1 MCWVK
6 VVSVKF
12 TRGPFSLLARCS
24 LFFLYFIANQK
35 LINPINIHIILHFVF
50 IPATMFDSPSVG
62 IWGQVVAVKQLD
74 RNAVLGDK
82 DFLVE
87 VAKLSHL
94 QHPNLVSFIGYCAD
108 GDQRLLIYEFMQ
120 EGSVEDHLQGIYI
133 YIYINFSFC
142 LFIFINVSAF
152 EKCNFRQKGS
162 RKAIRVDSQDE
173 NSIRGSSRS
182 RVFA

>member
-1 MCWVK
+1 
-6 VVSVKF
+6 
-12 TRGPFSLLARCS
+12 
-24 LFFLYFIANQK
+24 
-35 LINPINIHIILHFVF
+35 
-50 IPATMFDSPSVG
+50 MFDSPSVG
-62 IWGQVVAVKQLD
+62 IWRQVVAVKQLD

-82 DFLVE
+82 DFLAE

-94 QHPNLVSFIGYCAD
+94 QHPNLVSLIGYCAD

-120 EGSVEDHLQGIYI
+120 EGSVEDHLQG
-133 YIYINFSFC
+133 IYINFSFC

-173 NSIRGSSRS
+173 NSIRCSSRS